1 MATRARERHHP
12 EPLVTFVIDR
22 IINITNICEYG
33 CDFCA
38 FHTAPSEGNGYVL
51 SLDEICAKIETLVA
65 LGGTQIMLHNQAS
78 AATPGSLLDAVS
90 CANTAGATSGAGKW
104 LDVRQYDG
112 QILVIQQNGAN
123 ASTGTLNGKLQY
135 ASDANGTGATDITGA
150 TFTAVSTANQ
160 TRTVALDPKR
170 VIGGFL
176 GYVGT
181 IAVAQPIV
189 VSVSTVGKLKYV

>member
-1 MATRARERHHP
+1 
-12 EPLVTFVIDR
+12 
-22 IINITNICEYG
+22 
-33 CDFCA
+33 
-38 FHTAPSEGNGYVL
+38 
-51 SLDEICAKIETLVA
+51 
-65 LGGTQIMLHNQAS
+65 MLHNQAS